1 MKKQKIII
9 TLLMIATALL
19 ILMPKSNAALQSN
32 GSAGTTQTIDNWLP
46 NIRKMEAL
54 NGGMGLTETIGGN
67 LVPTTASNN
76 LDVHMEKNTEYGAM
90 AILSASSYGNPNKI
104 ASGGTTTGNKTG
116 IVINLNSEL
125 VAAGDN
131 GYGIYS
137 RGLAANSA
145 SYRDANPKYKNVY
158 NQSETYGPTKI
169 GDAIVETSDWHGGN
183 AKWFYGN
190 YHCILRANSGSI
202 FSYYGW
208 ANGTRDAAYFSNQHY
223 SRAAMVCGEGI

>member
-19 ILMPKSNAALQSN
+19 ILMPSSNAALQSN
-32 GSAGTTQTIDNWLP
+32 GSTGTTQSLDNWLV

-54 NGGMGLTETIGGN
+54 NGGMGLTETIKSD
-67 LVPTTASNN
+67 LTPSTASNN

-104 ASGGTTTGNKTG
+104 ASGETTTGNKTG

-131 GYGIYS
+131 GV
-137 RGLAANSA
+137 RNS
-145 SYRDANPKYKNVY
+145 
-158 NQSETYGPTKI
+158 
-169 GDAIVETSDWHGGN
+169 
-183 AKWFYGN
+183 
-190 YHCILRANSGSI
+190 
-202 FSYYGW
+202 
-208 ANGTRDAAYFSNQHY
+208 
-223 SRAAMVCGEGI
+223 